1 MRSAVAPA
9 DEADALKV
17 ISKWTTKLNGYPLD
31 ASTLAVEACDTH
43 WLLGRYKAVAA
54 GLGGAEM
61 AEYFPVRSEPL
72 CVCVDGFLL
81 KLSFG
86 LVRD

>member
-1 MRSAVAPA
+1 
-9 DEADALKV
+9 
-17 ISKWTTKLNGYPLD
+17 
-31 ASTLAVEACDTH
+31 VEACDTH

-72 CVCVDGFLL
+72 CVDCFLL

-86 LVRD
+86 LVRY